1 MLTFIPKLRLEAVD
15 MLKIRKNQNSAFLNK
30 FLVRHFLLCQTGN
43 PYDSYLFLV
52 RMHGVDTHFQLV
64 K

>member
-1 MLTFIPKLRLEAVD
+1 

-52 RMHGVDTHFQLV
+52 RMRGVDTHFQLV